1 MFKRNKLITILS
13 ALISLF
19 AILIISAWAINRYV
33 YDLVHHVSIFGK
45 CEGKQIGTSTS
56 TSGNKNDKVGEFLD
70 LINIKNALKDNQH
83 YRIKAGSDAYYLE
96 VIRNFK
102 DKEYVIRFTNV
113 TYTGASHSDATYF
126 YVRTDGELCMEP
138 DYSIEQRFIE
148 MIDGL
153 PLSDF
158 QKQTIKNNV
167 EVSSFGDGSFV
178 GF

>member
-1 MFKRNKLITILS
+1 
-13 ALISLF
+13 
-19 AILIISAWAINRYV
+19 
-33 YDLVHHVSIFGK
+33 
-45 CEGKQIGTSTS
+45 
-56 TSGNKNDKVGEFLD
+56 
-70 LINIKNALKDNQH
+70 
-83 YRIKAGSDAYYLE
+83 
-96 VIRNFK
+96 
-102 DKEYVIRFTNV
+102 
-113 TYTGASHSDATYF
+113 
-126 YVRTDGELCMEP
+126 MEP

>member
-1 MFKRNKLITILS
+1 MTTKNKIITGLVSLTI
-13 ALISLF
+13 LF

-56 TSGNKNDKVGEFLD
+56 TSGNKNDKVGELLD
-70 LINIKNALKDNQH
+70 LLKIKNDLKNNPH
-83 YRIKAGSDAYYLE
+83 YRVKAGSDVYYLE
-96 VIRNFK
+96 ATRNFN
-102 DKEYVIRFTNV
+102 DIEHSIRFTYV
-113 TYTGASHSDATYF
+113 IYIGASGSDATYF
-126 YVRTDGELCMEP
+126 YVKTIGESCAES
-138 DYSIEQRFIE
+138 DYWIEQRFVE

-153 PLSDF
+153 PLSDS
-158 QKQTIKNNV
+158 QKQSIKNNV